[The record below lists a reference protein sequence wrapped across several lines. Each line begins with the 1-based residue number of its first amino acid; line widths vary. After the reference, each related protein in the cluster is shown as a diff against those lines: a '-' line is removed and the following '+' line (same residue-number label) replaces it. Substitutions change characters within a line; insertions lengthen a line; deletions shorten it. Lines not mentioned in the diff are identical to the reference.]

1 MIPEPER
8 RIQVS
13 SHEVCLRS
21 LRSVKEMPQLVE
33 LQRVIWGY
41 GEPDRDF
48 PYPARALFAVAES
61 GGHVAGAFVN
71 QIAVGFSLAWMGIDP
86 LLQKPY
92 LHSQMMGLLKEYRGL
107 GIGFHLKVYQRDFAL
122 QADLDLIKWTFDPMY
137 SSNANLNVRKLG
149 ALIQAYQP
157 HYYGEVQSHFSRG
170 LTTDRVWA
178 NWYIASP
185 RVKQRLANP
194 PSLLEQKPSQVQV
207 TPVAKDEKGR
217 KSLLD
222 PLLGC
227 SEGELLVEVP
237 DDFEAICAEDQS
249 LAKDWQ
255 AKIGKIF
262 QHYLSQ
268 GYLASDFLMVGGP
281 PRSTFYLL
289 TRDPLDQ
296 VLETNAAIQD

>member
-13 SHEVCLRS
+13 SREVSLRT
-21 LRSVKEMPQLVE
+21 LRSVKEMSQLVE

-41 GEPDRDF
+41 GQPDRDF

-71 QIAVGFSLAWMGIDP
+71 QIAVGFSVAWMGIDP

-92 LHSQMMGLLKEYRGL
+92 LHSQIMGVLEEYRDL

-122 QADLDLIKWTFDPMY
+122 QAALDLIKWTFDPMY
-137 SSNANLNVRKLG
+137 SSNANLNIRKLG
-149 ALIQAYQP
+149 ALIQNYQP
-157 HYYGEVQSHFSRG
+157 HYYGDVQSHFSHG
-170 LTTDRVWA
+170 LATDRVWA
-178 NWYIASP
+178 HWYIASQ
-185 RVKQRLANP
+185 RVRQRLANP
-194 PSLLEQKPSQVQV
+194 PSLLEQKPPLVQV
-207 TPVAKDEKGR
+207 TPLAQDEKGR

-227 SEGELLVEVP
+227 SERELLVEIP
-237 DDFEAICAEDQS
+237 DNFAAICVENQS

-255 AKIGKIF
+255 AKIGQIF

-268 GYLASDFLMVGGP
+268 GYLTTDFLMVGEP

-296 VLETNAAIQD
+296 VLSVSSHE

>member
-1 MIPEPER
+1 MTPEPER
-8 RIQVS
+8 RIQIS
-13 SHEVCLRS
+13 SREVRLRT
-21 LRSVKEMPQLVE
+21 LRSVKEMSQLVE

-41 GEPDRDF
+41 GQPDRDF

-71 QIAVGFSLAWMGIDP
+71 QVAVGFSVAWIGIDP
-86 LLQKPY
+86 LSQKPY
-92 LHSQMMGLLKEYRGL
+92 LHSQIMGVLEEYRDL
-107 GIGFHLKVYQRDFAL
+107 GIGFHLKGFQRDFAL
-122 QADLDLIKWTFDPMY
+122 QATLDLIKWTFDPMY

-157 HYYGEVQSHFSRG
+157 HYYGEVQSHFTHG
-170 LTTDRVWA
+170 LATDRVWA
-178 NWYIASP
+178 NWYIASQ
-185 RVKQRLANP
+185 RVKQRLAIP
-194 PSLLEQKPSQVQV
+194 PSPLEQKPSLVQV
-207 TPVAKDEKGR
+207 TPVAQDEKGR

-227 SEGELLVEVP
+227 SERELLVEIP
-237 DDFEAICAEDQS
+237 DDFGAICEESQS
-249 LAKDWQ
+249 LAADWQ
-255 AKIGKIF
+255 AKIGKTF

-268 GYLASDFLMVGGP
+268 GYLTADFLMVSGP

-296 VLETNAAIQD
+296 VLES

>member
-13 SHEVCLRS
+13 SREVCLRT
-21 LRSVKEMPQLVE
+21 LRSVKEMSQLVE

-41 GEPDRDF
+41 GQPDRDF

-71 QIAVGFSLAWMGIDP
+71 QIAVGFSVAWMGIDP
-86 LLQKPY
+86 LSQKPY
-92 LHSQMMGLLKEYRGL
+92 LHSQIMGVLEEYRDL

-122 QADLDLIKWTFDPMY
+122 QAALDLIKWTFDPMY
-137 SSNANLNVRKLG
+137 SKNANLNVRKLG
-149 ALIQAYQP
+149 ALIQTYQA
-157 HYYGEVQSHFSRG
+157 HYYGEVQSHFSHG
-170 LTTDRVWA
+170 LATDRVWA
-178 NWYIASP
+178 NWHIASQ
-185 RVKQRLANP
+185 RVEQRLANP
-194 PSLLEQKPSQVQV
+194 PSLLEQKPPLVQV
-207 TPVAKDEKGR
+207 VTPAAQDEKGR
-217 KSLLD
+217 KTLLD

-227 SEGELLVEVP
+227 SERELLVEIP
-237 DDFEAICAEDQS
+237 ADFAAICEGNLS

-268 GYLASDFLMVGGP
+268 GYLTADFLMVGGS

-296 VLETNAAIQD
+296 VLSVSSHE